1 MKGDYRFK
9 PRIMTKLEEI
19 SALLCLE
26 IDEFEKAVGRLEKLN
41 RAMKEEP
48 IKVDS
53 SEIERLLKEHRVE
66 QLKNLR
72 DREAALN
79 GILRKLENAL
89 VFPSWALKLLG
100 SLLIVVMLVLGYAVW
115 EVTKMTGRI

>member
-1 MKGDYRFK
+1 
-9 PRIMTKLEEI
+9 MTKLEEI